1 MSTKD
6 HNDTVAANT
15 ASTVTIHSA
24 LHYPN
29 LSIAQAIEQAIAD
42 SSKPSEQSLLG
53 SALPNDLFKNP
64 GLSQLE
70 AHLGRYSNDPSS
82 NPSQSD
88 GHDPLGDLAGGR
100 GSLPWIRPINW
111 IPLKNLP
118 LSKAAFR
125 Q

>member
-15 ASTVTIHSA
+15 ASTVTINSA

-70 AHLGRYSNDPSS
+70 AHLGRYPRG
-82 NPSQSD
+82 D
-88 GHDPLGDLAGGR
+88 GEPDRIFRRQHGSR
-100 GSLPWIRPINW
+100 GHL
-111 IPLKNLP
+111 
-118 LSKAAFR
+118 
-125 Q
+125 